1 MLNNLNNICYMH
13 VNFYKRPQIQVNNSH
28 SKMENSTLFLEYL
41 SEFIANSATRR
52 VKGYGTVGLAH
63 NTIRT
68 YKSLYRITKEY
79 ELEKSQ
85 QLFLAGI
92 DKKMAVSFT
101 QFLKIEK
108 QYSDNYCGQLLKLL
122 KIILRDAQKSGF
134 EIHPYSNY
142 IESFKQKSSD
152 RIIHFLNPAE
162 IKVLKG
168 LERIPSELE
177 DSYKWLLIGL
187 SIGQRV
193 SDLLSLNA
201 SNIRKANNGLY
212 IDIIQQKTKKAVT
225 IGVADPLVIDL
236 LESEFPKV
244 LSQEAFNKQIKMIC
258 KIAGIDE
265 VVRGFKNNPK
275 TRRKEVLSAPKY
287 EFVTSHIMRRSF
299 ATNYYGKIE
308 TPLLM
313 NITGHTKESTFLTYI
328 GTHQN
333 KDALADLFMQ
343 KASVIW

>member
-52 VKGYGTVGLAH
+52 VNGYGTVGLAH

-92 DKKMAVSFT
+92 DKNTAVSFT

-244 LSQEAFNKQIKMIC
+244 LSQEAFNKHIKMIC

-343 KASVIW
+343 KAGVIW

>member
-52 VKGYGTVGLAH
+52 VNGYGTVGLAH

>member
-1 MLNNLNNICYMH
+1 MH
-13 VNFYKRPQIQVNNSH
+13 IDFYKKPRIHVNNSH
-28 SKMENSTLFLEYL
+28 SKIGNGTFFLEYL
-41 SEFIANSATRR
+41 SEFIANSATKR

-79 ELEKSQ
+79 EFEKSQ
-85 QLFLAGI
+85 KLHLGAI
-92 DKKMAVSFT
+92 DKNTAESFT
-101 QFLKIEK
+101 RFIKIEK

-122 KIILRDAQKSGF
+122 KIILRDADKSGYA
-134 EIHPYSNY
+134 IHPYSNY

-168 LERIPSELE
+168 LERIPSDLE

-193 SDLLSLNA
+193 SDLLGLKPGNL
-201 SNIRKANNGLY
+201 RKAANGLY
-212 IDIIQQKTKKAVT
+212 IDIMQQKTKKAVT
-225 IGVADPLVIDL
+225 IGVADPLVIAL
-236 LESEFPKV
+236 LENEFPRV
-244 LSQEAFNKQIKMIC
+244 LSQVAFNKQIKIIC

-265 VVRGFKNNPK
+265 VVCGFKNNPK
-275 TRRKEVLSAPKY
+275 TRRKEVVTAPKY

-299 ATNYYGKIE
+299 ASNYYGKIE

-333 KDALADLFMQ
+333 KDTLADLFME
-343 KASVIW
+343 KAGVIW

>member
-52 VKGYGTVGLAH
+52 VNGYGTVGLAH

-68 YKSLYRITKEY
+68 YKSLYRIIKEY

-299 ATNYYGKIE
+299 ASNYYGKIE

>member
-52 VKGYGTVGLAH
+52 VNGYGTVGLAH

-68 YKSLYRITKEY
+68 YKSLYRITMEY

-142 IESFKQKSSD
+142 IEPFKQKSSD

-343 KASVIW
+343 KAGVIW

>member
-52 VKGYGTVGLAH
+52 VNGYGTVGLAH

-68 YKSLYRITKEY
+68 YKSLYRITVEY

-85 QLFLAGI
+85 QLFLDGI
-92 DKKMAVSFT
+92 DKNIAESFT
-101 QFLKIEK
+101 RFLKIEK

-193 SDLLSLNA
+193 SDLLSLNS

-244 LSQEAFNKQIKMIC
+244 LSQEAFNKHIKMIC

-299 ATNYYGKIE
+299 ASNYYGKIE

>member
-28 SKMENSTLFLEYL
+28 SKMENATLFLEYL

-52 VKGYGTVGLAH
+52 VNGYGTVGLAH

-92 DKKMAVSFT
+92 DKDTAVSFT
-101 QFLKIEK
+101 RFLKIEK

-177 DSYKWLLIGL
+177 DTYKWLLIGL

-193 SDLLSLNA
+193 SDLLSLNS

-275 TRRKEVLSAPKY
+275 TRRKEVVSAPKY

-343 KASVIW
+343 KAGVIW